1 MVYIYLR
8 KKTVSKQDIS
18 EQVGF
23 ILATGKRIRDHMGRV
38 QTEVIAGDPELK
50 ALAEMTMQQTSV
62 AMMTLDRGAMSVTEM
77 AGLLGVSVPSTSAMI
92 ERLVEKGI
100 LARTQ
105 STEDRRKVVVT
116 IAEEA
121 KPHLAAIQNRM
132 QQALQEIADKI
143 GMDTTR
149 KWYDV
154 MKRIRDVLEE
164 YERNRTHE

>member
-1 MVYIYLR
+1 MG
-8 KKTVSKQDIS
+8 KQDIS

-23 ILATGKRIRDHMGRV
+23 ILATGKRIRDHMTRV
-38 QTEVIAGDPELK
+38 QTEVIAADPELK

-62 AMMTLDRGAMSVTEM
+62 AMMTMDRGAMSVTEM
-77 AGLLGVSVPSTSAMI
+77 AGLLGVSMPSASAMI

-121 KPHLAAIQNRM
+121 KPRLAVIQIRM
-132 QQALQEIADKI
+132 QEALLDIADKI

-149 KWYDV
+149 RWYDV
-154 MKRIRDVLEE
+154 MRRIRDVLDAEE
-164 YERNRTHE
+164 RLRTHE